1 MEQQAQTDQA
11 DYQAMQA
18 ILEQAQAKF
27 GIEPAGRMRDIPDWA
42 RQPLSMAQI
51 QALAELGDA
60 LYQAELDPY
69 PSHVGLML
77 AKLATMPG
85 LPVNAAGYL
94 IATAAGCF
102 ALELREIEEA
112 RAYAEVNGLPVP
124 PDLVNEGRS
133 PTGTLALIRL
143 IRDAIERIDAGLA
156 TIDQVET
163 TVTSPDDGADGMPS
177 WMPLPDGSHSLSN
190 LRPGVKINLF
200 GSRENGFT
208 CRLERDLSSI
218 VEEGRYVVDRHFLTF
233 EEAAD
238 WGVGYA
244 TECDLFD
251 GMAGR
256 PADAAKGS

>member
-1 MEQQAQTDQA
+1 MERQAQTDQA

-27 GIEPAGRMRDIPDWA
+27 GIEPAGRMRDHIPDWV

-60 LYQAELDPY
+60 LYQAESE
-69 PSHVGLML
+69 PSPGHVGLML
-77 AKLATMPG
+77 ARLATMPG
-85 LPVNAAGYL
+85 LPVQAAGYL

-102 ALELREIEEA
+102 AVELRT
-112 RAYAEVNGLPVP
+112 
-124 PDLVNEGRS
+124 LVNEGRS

-190 LRPGVKINLF
+190 LRPGVRINLF

-256 PADAAKGS
+256 PAGAAKGS

>member
-1 MEQQAQTDQA
+1 MERQAQTDQA

-27 GIEPAGRMRDIPDWA
+27 GIEPAGRMRDDIPDWA

-60 LYQAELDPY
+60 LYQAESEP
-69 PSHVGLML
+69 PPGHVGLML
-77 AKLATMPG
+77 ARLATRRG
-85 LPVNAAGYL
+85 LPVQAAGYL

-102 ALELREIEEA
+102 AVELRA
-112 RAYAEVNGLPVP
+112 
-124 PDLVNEGRS
+124 LVNEGRS
-133 PTGTLALIRL
+133 PTGTLAMIRL
-143 IRDAIERIDAGLA
+143 IRDAIERIEAGLA
-156 TIDQVET
+156 SIDQAET
-163 TVTSPDDGADGMPS
+163 TGTAPDDGADGMPS

-190 LRPGVKINLF
+190 LRPGVRINLF

-208 CRLERDLSSI
+208 CRFEHDLSSI

-244 TECDLFD
+244 TERDLFD

-256 PADAAKGS
+256 PAGAAKGS